1 MTSRRHRCQKEDAV
15 SDFSVDKKAR
25 CPHCG
30 TTVQFAVGEANQLL
44 APRGFPT
51 GYAIRWVQ
59 CPSCQNIVITLIRFE
74 ANGAHK
80 ETTIYPLGTL
90 RSPVPPEVPTTI
102 KADYDEAALILSLSP
117 TGSAALSR
125 RCLQAEL
132 VDAGGTKKKNLSEQ
146 IDEVTPKLPAYLE
159 EVLDQVRVI
168 GNFSAHPLKDTNS
181 GVIVDV
187 EPGEAEWNLDVL
199 DDLFDFYYV
208 KPAASKRKKDEVNQK
223 LIAAGK
229 PTI

>member
-1 MTSRRHRCQKEDAV
+1 MKNY
-15 SDFSVDKKAR
+15 SVEGKAP

-30 TTVQFAVGEANQLL
+30 VSVQFAKGSTESLRMGPYHNQ
-44 APRGFPT
+44 
-51 GYAIRWVQ
+51 YSYRWVE
-59 CPSCQNIVITLIRFE
+59 CPSCENVVLTLIRSEGEFD
-74 ANGAHK
+74 H
-80 ETTIYPLGTL
+80 ETVIYPLSTL
-90 RSPVPPEVPTTI
+90 RAPVPPEVPAPI

-117 TGSAALSR
+117 KGSAALSR
-125 RCLQAEL
+125 RCMQSVL
-132 VDAGGTKKKNLSEQ
+132 VEAGGAKKKNLSDQ
-146 IDEVTPKLPAYLE
+146 IVELTPGLPAYLE
-159 EVLDQVRVI
+159 EVLDEVRVI

>member
-1 MTSRRHRCQKEDAV
+1 V
-15 SDFSVDKKAR
+15 
-25 CPHCG
+25 
-30 TTVQFAVGEANQLL
+30 
-44 APRGFPT
+44 
-51 GYAIRWVQ
+51 
-59 CPSCQNIVITLIRFE
+59 
-74 ANGAHK
+74 
-80 ETTIYPLGTL
+80 
-90 RSPVPPEVPTTI
+90 
-102 KADYDEAALILSLSP
+102 
-117 TGSAALSR
+117 
-125 RCLQAEL
+125 L